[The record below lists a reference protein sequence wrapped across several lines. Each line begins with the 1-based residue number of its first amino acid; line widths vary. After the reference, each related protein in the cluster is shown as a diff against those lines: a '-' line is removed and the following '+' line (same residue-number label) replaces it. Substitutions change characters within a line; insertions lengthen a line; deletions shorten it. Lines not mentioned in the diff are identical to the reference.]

1 MTVSN
6 NNNPDEEVFTLRDLL
21 MNYVALARRGLRYWM
36 RGAAIFIAIFAV
48 GMVVVIRRQRVYK
61 SEAAFQILDS
71 NTATREEQGEETI
84 QRSIEGRLNQI
95 YGSRRY
101 VMNIV
106 RELHLYDHMLG
117 VGPDGRPFTSEAKIV
132 QEFQSSMD
140 SRVERNIVHLGYVY
154 KDPLRA
160 QQVVQA
166 LIRLFV
172 NERKM
177 AAEEQARDMLQ
188 LVDGQLREL
197 DGVLQQRQD
206 ALDRF
211 TLANQRDVER
221 IRANRGLG
229 AMIPGQVAVAAAAAH
244 TSDPSVSAGTR
255 RLRGRVSQLESELSA
270 LRNPGSASAP
280 SSDDTPEVSA
290 MRERVR
296 AKRDQLAALRA
307 RGMMPDHPTRASAER
322 ELSELE
328 SELNTAVARVRG
340 AQRDRENLSESERA
354 ARIER
359 AARELQ
365 TAREELSSSER
376 ADAVARAGGGAQAP
390 NAPRTAPVPAAPAR
404 PPGALANI
412 VEVEAQYD
420 RLTNEIQG
428 TRNAYN
434 DLLRRKLERQS
445 DLRRIQLAGGE
456 TVRII
461 DPPSRPVEPEPP
473 GRTKLAAIVI
483 FLAMLFGLGT
493 ALVSGFIDSRVY
505 DLTDLRRWG
514 ELPEL
519 PFIPELHLDA
529 PAHPSSAPPRAGP

>member
-6 NNNPDEEVFTLRDLL
+6 NNPDDEVFTLRDLL
-21 MNYVALARRGLRYWM
+21 ANYLALARRGVRYWM
-36 RGAAIFIAIFAV
+36 RGAAVFTAIFVV
-48 GMVVVIRRQRVYK
+48 GMVVVLNRPRVYK

-71 NTATREEQGEETI
+71 NTVQREEQGEETI

-106 RELHLYDHMLG
+106 RELHLYDHLLG
-117 VGPDGRPFTSEAKIV
+117 VGPDGRPLTSEAKIV
-132 QEFQSSMD
+132 QQFHGAMD
-140 SRVERNIVHLGYVY
+140 SRVERTIVHLGFVY

-177 AAEEQARDMLQ
+177 AAEEQARDMLN

-197 DGVLQQRQD
+197 DGVLQQRQE

-211 TLANQRDVER
+211 TLANQAMVDEV
-221 IRANRGLG
+221 RARQGILV
-229 AMIPGQVAVAAAAAH
+229 PGVGRVPSGSGGGGH

-255 RLRGRVSQLESELSA
+255 RLRSRVAQLENELNA
-270 LRNPGSASAP
+270 LRNPGAATSAP
-280 SSDDTPEVSA
+280 SADEPPEVA
-290 MRERVR
+290 GLRDRVR
-296 AKRDQLAALRA
+296 QKRDQVAGLRS
-307 RGMMPDHPTRASAER
+307 RGMTPDHPTRAAAER
-322 ELSELE
+322 ELADLE
-328 SELNTAVARVRG
+328 SELNAALGRVRG
-340 AQRDRENLSESERA
+340 AQRERENLSASERA
-354 ARIER
+354 SRIER
-359 AARELQ
+359 TTRELAE
-365 TAREELSSSER
+365 ARDELNSSER
-376 ADAVARAGGGAQAP
+376 ADSAARAASAQQAAQPAP
-390 NAPRTAPVPAAPAR
+390 QPAR
-404 PPGALANI
+404 PTGALANV
-412 VEVEAQYD
+412 VEVEAQYN
-420 RLTNEIQG
+420 RLTNELQG
-428 TRNAYN
+428 ARAAYN
-434 DLLRRKLERQS
+434 DLLRRKLDRQS

-483 FLAMLFGLGT
+483 FLALLLGAGT

-529 PAHPSSAPPRAGP
+529 PAGRPPSGPPRSG

>member
-6 NNNPDEEVFTLRDLL
+6 HSPDEEVFTLRDLL
-21 MNYVALARRGLRYWM
+21 ANYYALARRGVRYWI
-36 RGAAIFIAIFAV
+36 RGAAVFTAIFLV
-48 GMVVVIRRQRVYK
+48 GIVMVVNRARVYK

-71 NTATREEQGEETI
+71 NTAQREEQGEETV

-106 RELHLYDHMLG
+106 RELHLYDHLLG
-117 VGPDGRPFTSEAKIV
+117 VAADGRPFTSEAKIV
-132 QEFQSSMD
+132 QQFQGAMD
-140 SRVERNIVHLGYVY
+140 SRVERTIVHLGFTYR
-154 KDPLRA
+154 DPLRA

-177 AAEEQARDMLQ
+177 AAEEQARDMLN

-211 TLANQRDVER
+211 TLANQPLVDEV
-221 IRANRGLG
+221 RARQGIVVAGVGRVPSGGNGPR
-229 AMIPGQVAVAAAAAH
+229 AAEPG
-244 TSDPSVSAGTR
+244 VSAGTR
-255 RLRGRVSQLESELSA
+255 RARGRVAQLEAELNG
-270 LRNPGSASAP
+270 LRNPSAAATAGGG
-280 SSDDTPEVSA
+280 DDTPEIVA
-290 MRERVR
+290 LRERVR
-296 AKRDQLAALRA
+296 QKREQVGGLRS
-307 RGMMPDHPTRASAER
+307 RGMTPDHPTRASAER
-322 ELSELE
+322 ELAELE
-328 SELNTAVARVRG
+328 SELNGAVGRARGV
-340 AQRDRENLSESERA
+340 QRERENLSAGERA

-359 AARELQ
+359 LTRDLAEARDELN
-365 TAREELSSSER
+365 ASER
-376 ADAVARAGGGAQAP
+376 TDAQARNSGQA
-390 NAPRTAPVPAAPAR
+390 NAAPVVPAR
-404 PPGALANI
+404 PVGALNNI
-412 VEVEAQYD
+412 VEVEAQYN
-420 RLTNEIQG
+420 RLTNELLG
-428 TRNAYN
+428 ARNAYN
-434 DLLRRKLERQS
+434 DLLRRKLDRQA

-483 FLAMLFGLGT
+483 FVALLLGAGT
-493 ALVSGFIDSRVY
+493 ALVSGFIDTRVY

-519 PFIPELHLDA
+519 PFVPELHLDA
-529 PAHPSSAPPRAGP
+529 PAARPPSAPPRGG

>member
-6 NNNPDEEVFTLRDLL
+6 NNSPDDEVFTLRDLL
-21 MNYVALARRGLRYWM
+21 MNYLALARRGVRYWM
-36 RGAAIFIAIFAV
+36 RGAAVFIAIFVV
-48 GMVVVIRRQRVYK
+48 GMVVVIQRQRVYK

-71 NTATREEQGEETI
+71 NTARHEEQGEETI
-84 QRSIEGRLNQI
+84 QRSIEGRINQI

-106 RELHLYDHMLG
+106 REHHLYDHMLG

-132 QEFQSSMD
+132 QQFQGAMD
-140 SRVERNIVHLGYVY
+140 SRVERTIVHLGFVY

-160 QQVVQA
+160 QQVVQS

-197 DGVLQQRQD
+197 EGVLAQRQD

-211 TLANQRDVER
+211 ILANQEMVER
-221 IRANRGLG
+221 VRIDRGLQAGG
-229 AMIPGQVAVAAAAAH
+229 AGQRMAAPSAAASDSS
-244 TSDPSVSAGTR
+244 TSNGTR
-255 RLRGRVSQLESELSA
+255 RLRARVSQLESAISN
-270 LRNPGSASAP
+270 LRNPGAASAP
-280 SSDDTPEVSA
+280 QADDTPEVGA

-296 AKRDQLAALRA
+296 TKRDQVAALRA
-307 RGMMPDHPTRASAER
+307 RGMTPDHPTRASAER
-322 ELSELE
+322 ELADLE
-328 SELNTAVARVRG
+328 SELNAAVARVRG
-340 AQRDRENLSESERA
+340 AQRERENLSESERA
-354 ARIER
+354 SRIEQLTR
-359 AARELQ
+359 DLQQAREDLN
-365 TAREELSSSER
+365 SSER
-376 ADAVARAGGGAQAP
+376 SDSASRGGGRPQQAATPQQPPARA
-390 NAPRTAPVPAAPAR
+390 
-404 PPGALANI
+404 PGVAANI
-412 VEVEAQYD
+412 VEVASTLD
-420 RLTNEIQG
+420 RLENEIQG
-428 TRNAYN
+428 TRTAYN

-483 FLAMLFGLGT
+483 FLALLFGLGT

-529 PAHPSSAPPRAGP
+529 PAGRGSSAPPRAGP